1 MDCSHASLQPTP
13 EQDASF
19 AAEALAAG
27 EFSHAA
33 FHIGCA
39 LGADSERA
47 EWLEL
52 LERLAH
58 AAGPEPLRYVS
69 LDGRVSFATAAVHAW
84 LLARGAKTRAALE
97 LLSQV
102 VRSKPDTDFARW
114 GLTWMERP
122 GASESVPPDAAA
134 ALLSS
139 VLSKTARE
147 DRDTF
152 ARLLRITEPLSARP
166 PAHLGLRWLQGTI
179 LHRLGRLDDALTVA
193 KSAHASA
200 PGWLTATLLAGIH
213 RARGEVS
220 PALEAYQAAMK
231 HDPAQLSTR
240 LDAADMLC
248 EQGRVEDGLRWYEDI
263 LRQTPGEPWA
273 SASMA
278 YHRFLHHGA
287 RDALETLLQL
297 DDTRPGHGR
306 TRALAADATRRLDAF
321 VDYLPSRTDAGIH
334 ALRHLALQ
342 PPASGASDSG
352 PLTLT
357 TSWLEA
363 PSVQLS
369 WELHRL
375 WRGFPAAMDIAVQD
389 LQKPDPRLPSGPVE
403 FTLWRY
409 TATRPTRAVP
419 TPAPEVAAALAGLAS
434 LPFDAEQWWH
444 RAEEVAVALASHE
457 PEQWAHAMV
466 HPPPPQG
473 PHAPW
478 TWLQRVQVASA
489 FVIARGDG
497 GWEGSRR
504 RRVLLTL
511 ARGPMDWTVEAAL
524 LALAWVAKT
533 TPEAHAEVLA
543 LFRALARNTQG
554 YACYA
559 HALACAH
566 LQLPGLTGD
575 ERLAL
580 ERRRHAIEHES

>member
-1 MDCSHASLQPTP
+1 MDCSHASLRPTP

-52 LERLAH
+52 LERLAR

-84 LLARGAKTRAALE
+84 LLARGAKTRAGLE

-213 RARGEVS
+213 
-220 PALEAYQAAMK
+220 
-231 HDPAQLSTR
+231 
-240 LDAADMLC
+240 
-248 EQGRVEDGLRWYEDI
+248 
-263 LRQTPGEPWA
+263 
-273 SASMA
+273 
-278 YHRFLHHGA
+278 
-287 RDALETLLQL
+287 
-297 DDTRPGHGR
+297 
-306 TRALAADATRRLDAF
+306 
-321 VDYLPSRTDAGIH
+321 PSCR
-334 ALRHLALQ
+334 
-342 PPASGASDSG
+342 
-352 PLTLT
+352 
-357 TSWLEA
+357 
-363 PSVQLS
+363 
-369 WELHRL
+369 
-375 WRGFPAAMDIAVQD
+375 
-389 LQKPDPRLPSGPVE
+389 
-403 FTLWRY
+403 
-409 TATRPTRAVP
+409 
-419 TPAPEVAAALAGLAS
+419 
-434 LPFDAEQWWH
+434 
-444 RAEEVAVALASHE
+444 
-457 PEQWAHAMV
+457 
-466 HPPPPQG
+466 
-473 PHAPW
+473 
-478 TWLQRVQVASA
+478 
-489 FVIARGDG
+489 
-497 GWEGSRR
+497 
-504 RRVLLTL
+504 
-511 ARGPMDWTVEAAL
+511 
-524 LALAWVAKT
+524 
-533 TPEAHAEVLA
+533 
-543 LFRALARNTQG
+543 
-554 YACYA
+554 
-559 HALACAH
+559 
-566 LQLPGLTGD
+566 
-575 ERLAL
+575 
-580 ERRRHAIEHES
+580 